1 MKKIDGLYKSMFVL
15 PLLFLIALVFQ
26 NFPNLGAQEKK
37 QTKPEQKELANKS
50 KPSPT
55 STGAGFLITDDPNAT
70 PDPSA
75 ILDVKVTGPTKK
87 GVLIPRMTETERNS
101 ILSPAPGLLI
111 YQTDNNPG
119 FYFYNGTSWVRLSIA
134 GEGTLPAGTT
144 GQTLRHDGTNWV
156 ASSLIYNNGT
166 NVGIGTTTPDPS
178 VILDVN
184 GGLKVAGLGT
194 GGPVDVV
201 ISNSDGFLKISGG
214 GVPGQVLTWT
224 SSGVAWGPNP
234 FVITFLAQGATYTW
248 TNQPAAVTEF
258 GGLPE
263 RFRTRID
270 LSNVNQ
276 ARLTVVRAGG
286 TATATATIAVQYST
300 DLTNWFYL
308 DGTSGPSVNIST
320 VGLQVSPWVNIASG
334 AKGDVYL
341 RIVGS
346 GGNGVAD
353 PQFGLI
359 TVQFR

>member
-1 MKKIDGLYKSMFVL
+1 MKEKLHKTASVMLFI
-15 PLLFLIALVFQ
+15 LLLVFQ
-26 NFPNLGAQEKK
+26 ISAFLYSQEKK
-37 QTKPEQKELANKS
+37 QQKPEQDEKAEQITGKA

-55 STGAGFLITDDPNAT
+55 ASGAGFLITDDPNAA

-87 GVLIPRMTETERNS
+87 GILIPRMTQAERNS
-101 ILSPAPGLLI
+101 ISSPAPGLLI

-119 FYFYNGTSWVRLSIA
+119 FYFYNGTSWVKLIIT
-134 GEGTLPAGTT
+134 GEGTLPPGTA

-156 ASSLIYNNGT
+156 TSNLIYNSGT
-166 NVGIGTTTPDPS
+166 RVGIGTTTPDPGA
-178 VILDVN
+178 ILDVN
-184 GGLKVAGLGT
+184 GSLRVSSLT
-194 GGPVDVV
+194 GSTPNVV
-201 ISNSDGFLKISGG
+201 LSNSNGILVNSAGG
-214 GVPGQVLTWT
+214 IPGQVLTWT
-224 SSGVAWGPNP
+224 SSGPVWGSNP
-234 FVITFLAQGATYTW
+234 FVVTFLAQGTAYQW
-248 TNQPAAVTEF
+248 TNQPNAVTEF
-258 GGLPE
+258 GGV
-263 RFRTRID
+263 TNHRIQVD

-300 DLTNWFYL
+300 DQTNWFYL
-308 DGTSGPSVNIST
+308 DGASGPSVNIST
-320 VGLQVSPWVNIASG
+320 VGLQVSPWVNITPG

-346 GGNGVAD
+346 GGNGAAD